1 MSTRAK
7 LQKAR
12 RHTKK
17 WAKGY
22 CVFWQDCLEWFYNRY
37 QNSKVVKTTNKKM
50 ITEIKLEI
58 VVNNERKMAVFLDQE
73 KIDSI
78 MVSSEPIATFIKDL
92 VVAEEE
98 KVEEAVEEAKKEGV
112 E

>member
-1 MSTRAK
+1 
-7 LQKAR
+7 
-12 RHTKK
+12 
-17 WAKGY
+17 
-22 CVFWQDCLEWFYNRY
+22 
-37 QNSKVVKTTNKKM
+37 M

-98 KVEEAVEEAKKEGV
+98 KVEEAVEEAKEV